1 MNQNRGRRVNLED
14 AMYKLL
20 IVEDEMNIANT
31 LKNHFEK
38 YNYDCYIVEVFE
50 KVLDTFQEFQPHL
63 VIMDINLPAFD
74 GYYWSRKIRQISNCP
89 IMILSA
95 RMSGLDQ
102 VYGIENGADDFI
114 TKPFL
119 MDVIL
124 AKVNGQI
131 RRVYGEY
138 AKNPQTR
145 KLKVG
150 NSTLNLDTVRL
161 FTPEHETMLTIK
173 ELQLCSTLFEAFP
186 NVVTRQQLL
195 AAIWDDETFVEENTL
210 TVNIV
215 RLRKKLE
222 SIHSSLEITT
232 IRGIGYQ
239 LAEKSL

>member
-1 MNQNRGRRVNLED
+1 
-14 AMYKLL
+14 MYKLL
-20 IVEDEMNIANT
+20 IVEDEVNIANT
-31 LKNHFEK
+31 LKIHFEK
-38 YNYDCYIVEVFE
+38 YNYDCHIVEDFE
-50 KVLDTFQEFQPHL
+50 RVLDTFQEFQPHL

-74 GYYWSRKIRQISNCP
+74 GYYWSRKIRQVSNCP

-95 RMSGLDQ
+95 RMSELDQ

-119 MDVIL
+119 MDVVL

-138 AKNPQTR
+138 AKDSQTR
-145 KLKVG
+145 MLKEG
-150 NSTLNLDTVRL
+150 NTTLNLDTFRL
-161 FTPEHETMLTIK
+161 FTPEQETTLTIK
-173 ELQLCSTLFEAFP
+173 ELQLCSVLFEAFS

-195 AAIWDDETFVEENTL
+195 AAIWDDESFVEENTL

-222 SIHSSLEITT
+222 SIYSSLEITT

-239 LAEKSL
+239 LAEKIL

>member
-1 MNQNRGRRVNLED
+1 MVRGIRVTDTQED
-14 AMYKLL
+14 TMYKLL
-20 IVEDEMNIANT
+20 IVEDEVNIANT
-31 LKNHFEK
+31 LKIHFEK
-38 YNYDCYIVEVFE
+38 YNYDCHIVEDFE
-50 KVLDTFQEFQPHL
+50 RVLDTFQEFQPHL

-74 GYYWSRKIRQISNCP
+74 GYYWSRKIRQVSNCP

-95 RMSGLDQ
+95 RMSELDQ

-119 MDVIL
+119 MDVVL

-138 AKNPQTR
+138 AKDSQTR
-145 KLKVG
+145 MLKEG
-150 NSTLNLDTVRL
+150 NTTLNLDTFRL
-161 FTPEHETMLTIK
+161 FTPEQETTLTIK
-173 ELQLCSTLFEAFP
+173 ELQLCSVLFEAFS

-195 AAIWDDETFVEENTL
+195 AAIWDDESFVEENTL

-222 SIHSSLEITT
+222 SIYSSLEITT

-239 LAEKSL
+239 LAEKIL